1 MRYEESCRVTDPII
15 LSRRGL
21 LRGSAALAAA
31 GLLPGVL
38 ANWAHAAEAG
48 LSLDRQWPSVT
59 AMLDRYVTKERK
71 LAGGLAA
78 FGWGAGPLGTVRRGA
93 LGFDN
98 PAPLDADSLFRVYS
112 MTKPVTGMAAMILIA
127 EGKLGLDQKLADFIP
142 EFANPKVAIDPARSL
157 DARPAASQIT
167 IRQLMTHTSGLGY
180 AIFPNKVDQEL
191 LRLGVVPAVVSRLP
205 VPGLTSSVPTPGPD
219 EFIKRAAAVP
229 LVAEPGTRWSYS
241 MGLDIL
247 GLVIGRVTGK
257 PFEAFLAERL
267 FGPAGMTSSFFQVPA
282 EAAPRLTTNYG
293 VLQGLPIPLDRAATS
308 IYRDPPAFAFGGAG
322 LVCSAADYDRFL
334 ELLLNGGRIGG
345 KQIIPER
352 AVAQGM
358 SNLLPPGV
366 DTKGTMAEGSGF
378 GAGGKVGVGD
388 DAGSFGWS
396 GAAGTTGFVSTRLGL
411 RAGVYVQYMPD
422 STYPVRDEFLKGVRA
437 DVLARPPLLDAAA

>member
-1 MRYEESCRVTDPII
+1 MTDPIT
-15 LSRRGL
+15 LSRRGM
-21 LRGSAALAAA
+21 LRGGAALAAG
-31 GLLPGVL
+31 GLLPG
-38 ANWAHAAEAG
+38 WAFAAAEAP
-48 LSLDRQWPSVT
+48 SIDRQWPGVT

-71 LAGGLAA
+71 LPGALAA

-127 EGKLGLDQKLADFIP
+127 EGKLGLDQELADFIP
-142 EFANPKVAIDPARSL
+142 EFANPKVAIDPAKSL
-157 DARPAASQIT
+157 DARPAAGQIT

-180 AIFPNKVDQEL
+180 AIFPDKVGQEL
-191 LRLGVVPAVVSRLP
+191 LRQGVVPAVVSRLP
-205 VPGLTSSVPTPGPD
+205 VPGLTSAVPTPGPD
-219 EFIKRAAAVP
+219 EFIKRAAAIP
-229 LVAEPGTRWSYS
+229 LLAEPGTRWSYS

-247 GLVIGRVTGK
+247 GLVIARVTGK

-282 EAAPRLTTNYG
+282 ETAARLTTNYG
-293 VLQGLPIPLDRAATS
+293 VIQGLPIPLDKGAS
-308 IYRDPPAFAFGGAG
+308 SVYRDPPAFAFGGAG

-334 ELLLNGGRIGG
+334 QLLLNGGRIGG
-345 KQIIPER
+345 KQVIPER

-366 DTKGTMAEGSGF
+366 DTKGTMTEGSGF
-378 GAGGKVGVGD
+378 GAGGKVGVGE

-396 GAAGTTGFVSTRLGL
+396 GAAGTTGFVNTRLGL
-411 RAGVYVQYMPD
+411 RAGIYVQYMPD
-422 STYPVRDEFLKGVRA
+422 STYPVRDDFLKAVRA
-437 DVLARPPLLDAAA
+437 DVLVRPPELAPEVDAAA